1 MKNIIV
7 YLALLIQIPLNAQNV
22 SSLLQVADEMYKFG
36 DIRDALEVYRQ
47 TVKAEPDNA
56 YANYMSGKCYI
67 ETIHKK
73 NSLPY
78 LLKAYELDHH
88 VAFNILYLIGSSYHL
103 DYNFNEAIKY
113 YELYKNK
120 VLTERENENFKSTDE
135 LKKIERRIEECNNG
149 IEFLKHP
156 KYLKIENMGVEVNSV
171 FPDYAPVVSA
181 DQSRMFF
188 TSRRPENTGGNKAN
202 DNEFY
207 EDIYI
212 TECHDGVW
220 SKALNAGTTIN
231 TTLHEASIGLSPDG
245 KTLFIYKDDNKNI
258 GDIFMCELNSKGKWT
273 KPESIGKEIN
283 TPYIENSVAIS
294 KDGKTLF
301 FASNRP
307 GGFGGMD
314 IYMSK
319 KIKKGGWG
327 KPENLGSVINT
338 EFDDEGPFIDADG
351 QTLYFSS
358 KGHKGMGGFDIY
370 KSFYDEVN
378 HKWSEPNNLG
388 LPINSPDDDIY
399 FVVPGKDDVAYYAT
413 VKDDAKEG
421 TGDIDLFRIYLN
433 PSPSKDTVR
442 HSHPAPFAET
452 KKLLPVVITIL
463 FFSKDSHLPLDA
475 RIQLIDMTSN
485 TVLLKEVAKNG
496 KFQYS
501 SLKSVNQKYVV
512 SVSKEGYMYKKV
524 EITIPAAE
532 DKPLEIVQ
540 TIDLDKVQIGSRYI
554 LRNVYFD
561 FDKTTLKDESYPELD
576 KLYSFLIQNS
586 KVKIEID
593 GHTDSKGSVE
603 YNKQLS
609 KGRSQSVRRYLIK
622 KGISPNRITSK
633 GLGKSQPLV
642 SNDDEEDGRELNRRT
657 EFVITKK

>member
-36 DIRDALEVYRQ
+36 DIRDALEVYKQ
-47 TVKAEPDNA
+47 AVKAEPDNA

-78 LLKAYELDHH
+78 LLKAYELDRH
-88 VAFNILYLIGSSYHL
+88 VAFNILYLIATSYQL
-103 DYNFNEAIKY
+103 DYNFSEAIKY
-113 YELYKNK
+113 YELYKTK
-120 VLTERENENFKSTDE
+120 ISTERENDNFKSADE
-135 LKKIERRIEECNNG
+135 LKKIERRVEECNNG

-156 KYLKIENMGVEVNSV
+156 QKLRIENMGVEVNSV
-171 FPDYAPVVSA
+171 FSDYAPVVSA

-188 TSRRPENTGGNKAN
+188 TSRRLENTGGNKAN

-207 EDIYI
+207 EDIYV
-212 TECHDGVW
+212 TERRDGVW
-220 SKALNAGTTIN
+220 SKAQNAGPTIN
-231 TTLHEASIGLSPDG
+231 TNLHEASIGLSPDG

-273 KPESIGKEIN
+273 KPESMGNEIN
-283 TPYIENSVAIS
+283 TKYIENSVAIS

-319 KIKKGGWG
+319 KIKKGSWG
-327 KPENLGSVINT
+327 KPENLGNVINT

-370 KSFYDEVN
+370 KSLYDDVN
-378 HKWSEPNNLG
+378 HKWSEPSNLG

-399 FVVPGKDDVAYYAT
+399 FVVPGEDEVAYYAT
-413 VKDDAKEG
+413 VKDEVMEG
-421 TGDIDLFRIYLN
+421 TGDVVLFRIYLK
-433 PSPSKDTVR
+433 PTPVKDTIS
-442 HSHPAPFAET
+442 HSQPTPLAEAN
-452 KKLLPVVITIL
+452 KLSPVVLNISI
-463 FFSKDSHLPLDA
+463 FSNDSHLPLDA
-475 RIQLIDMTSN
+475 RIQLIDMASN
-485 TVLLKEVAKNG
+485 KVLLKEVAENG
-496 KFQYS
+496 KFQFS
-501 SLKSVNQKYVV
+501 SLKAANQKFLV

-524 EITIPAAE
+524 EITMPAAE
-532 DKPLEIVQ
+532 DKPVEIVQ
-540 TIDLDKVQIGSRYI
+540 TIDLDKVQVGSRYI

-561 FDKTTLKDESYPELD
+561 FDKTTLKEESYPELD
-576 KLYSFLIQNS
+576 KLYSFLIQNP

-609 KGRSQSVRRYLIK
+609 KGRSQSVKKYLVK
-622 KGISPNRITSK
+622 KGIGPGRITSK
-633 GLGKSQPLV
+633 GFGKSQPLV